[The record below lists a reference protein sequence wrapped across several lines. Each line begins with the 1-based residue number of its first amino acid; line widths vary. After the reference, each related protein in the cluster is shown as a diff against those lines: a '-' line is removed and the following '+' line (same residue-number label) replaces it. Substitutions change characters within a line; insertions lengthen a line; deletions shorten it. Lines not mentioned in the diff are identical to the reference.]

1 VHEAWTKGGFGS
13 EVSAMVMEKAFDWL
27 DAPVTRVGAPD
38 VPMPFNDRL
47 ELAVIPS
54 VERIVAAVRALY

>member
-1 VHEAWTKGGFGS
+1 
-13 EVSAMVMEKAFDWL
+13 
-27 DAPVTRVGAPD
+27 